1 MVLRETGAEPP
12 YALYL
17 VTADPAEGEGMTAA
31 GNNIVEPVPMPDIV
45 RDTVAA
51 FVAEHHVEEVFVKR
65 KRDRANPNRSAAARP
80 RRQGTSDDGP
90 RRIRER
96 FSGAL
101 VAQARSTPSA
111 RPPRPPSADAKDA
124 SPPAEVRPPERQT
137 KNDAEIPGN
146 AASKPEFDLAS
157 LPSLDSITAVTDVRA
172 FLAPGVPTDLA
183 RAALRRAWAADP
195 AIRDFKGLAENA
207 WDFTDP
213 TAMPGFGA
221 LPPGTDI
228 KKMLAQIFGDGEKP
242 AATDA
247 AAEKPAARSPRHC
260 GANRPL
266 EPPSEKSSATGGKE
280 EFSKPEI
287 TTGSRQIA
295 QADFVQRDNNTASH
309 NNSSDDD

>member
-1 MVLRETGAEPP
+1 MTDRDESAKGFLERWSRKKIDAERETPAH
-12 YALYL
+12 AN
-17 VTADPAEGEGMTAA
+17 AD
-31 GNNIVEPVPMPDIV
+31 I
-45 RDTVAA
+45 
-51 FVAEHHVEEVFVKR
+51 
-65 KRDRANPNRSAAARP
+65 
-80 RRQGTSDDGP
+80 
-90 RRIRER
+90 
-96 FSGAL
+96 
-101 VAQARSTPSA
+101 
-111 RPPRPPSADAKDA
+111 KDA
-124 SPPAEVRPPERQT
+124 SPTAEVRPPERQT

-172 FLAPGVPTDLA
+172 FLAPGVSTDLA

-228 KKMLAQIFGDGEKP
+228 KTMLAQIFGDGEKP
-242 AATDA
+242 TATDA
-247 AAEKPAARSPRHC
+247 AEEKPAALEASDIAEQIAP
-260 GANRPL
+260 P
-266 EPPSEKSSATGGKE
+266 EPPSEESSAAAEKE
-280 EFSKPEI
+280 ESSKPEI

-309 NNSSDDD
+309 NNSSDDVPEEPKNRRQHGGALPQ